1 MANKAAVAVSGITG
15 YIGAEVAAA
24 LLKRGYTVHGTVR
37 HNTPEKT
44 AHLTSL
50 TVPGEL
56 KVFEA
61 DLNVFGSFDEAVK
74 GCTYAIHVASPYLLD
89 VKDPQK
95 EIIDPALNGT
105 LSFLESCQKE
115 GVGKVVITSS
125 VSAIAD
131 GGANGKVVD
140 ESVWNERSTASRL
153 PYYYAKT
160 TAEKAAWKFVEEEAP
175 GMKLVAIN
183 PEFVLGPS
191 LIDKVN
197 ESVNVV
203 VGTAKGEFGGIL
215 DLDLAI
221 VDVRDVAEAHV
232 RAMESETAEGR
243 YICSSDRLMSHRE
256 IVEVV
261 NAEGLRPATRDLTG
275 KTASM
280 LIKLFSYFMSGDT
293 GQFVRN
299 YLGNPII
306 PTNAKIKRDLGMEFI
321 DPAETVRQTCQ
332 DLIKRGHLTKAEA

>member
-1 MANKAAVAVSGITG
+1 MANRAAVAVSGITG

-56 KVFEA
+56 IVFEA
-61 DLNVFGSFDEAVK
+61 DLNVSGSFDEAIK
-74 GCTYAIHVASPYLLD
+74 GCTYAIHVASPYVMD

-95 EIIDPALNGT
+95 SIIDPALNGT
-105 LSFLESCQKE
+105 LSFLRSCQKE
-115 GVGKVVITSS
+115 GVAKVVITSS

-131 GGANGKVVD
+131 GGADGKVVD
-140 ESVWNERSTASRL
+140 EGVWNERSTASNL

-160 TAEKAAWKFVEEEAP
+160 IAEKAAWKFVEEEAP
-175 GMKLVAIN
+175 GIKLIAIN

-191 LIDKVN
+191 IVNRLN
-197 ESVNVV
+197 ESVSVV
-203 VGTAKGEFGGIL
+203 LGTATGEYGGVL

-232 RAMESETAEGR
+232 RAMESETARGR

-261 NAEGLRPATRDLTG
+261 SGEGLKPATRDLTG
-275 KTASM
+275 KIASM
-280 LIKLFSYFMSGDT
+280 MIKLYSYFMGADT

-306 PTNAKIKRDLGMEFI
+306 PNNAKIKKDLGMEFK
-321 DPAETVRQTCQ
+321 DPAETVRETCE
-332 DLIKRGHLTKAEA
+332 DLIERGYLTKAET